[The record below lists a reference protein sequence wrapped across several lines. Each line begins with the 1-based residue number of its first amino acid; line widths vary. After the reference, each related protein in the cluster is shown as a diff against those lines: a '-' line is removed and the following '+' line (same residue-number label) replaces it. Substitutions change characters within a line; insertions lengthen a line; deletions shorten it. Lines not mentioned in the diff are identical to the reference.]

1 MTDFKA
7 GDVAMTR
14 HGIGVV
20 VQCRHEAHD
29 RTPHWHYANGG
40 WDELGYTAN
49 QARRIVVIDPEDRE
63 QVERLM
69 AVYTGEAVKR
79 GAISF
84 AGYADKR
91 ADSMRAAL
99 REFATPTPPKPD
111 EPAGLGAVVEDAD
124 GLKWVSVEEMPPF
137 GRWYCGV
144 LPEDDCSIADGA
156 FREWSALSAV
166 RVLSEGIQP

>member
-1 MTDFKA
+1 MTDFKP

-99 REFATPTPPKPD
+99 REFASPTPPRPD
-111 EPAGLGAVVEDAD
+111 EPTGLYAVVIDDEGNAWHRNHDCDSKKPWRKATGFWFTWD
-124 GLKWVSVEEMPPF
+124 DISVSSDDQIKF
-137 GRWYCGV
+137 RGV
-144 LPEDDCSIADGA
+144 TP
-156 FREWSALSAV
+156 
-166 RVLSEGIQP
+166 